1 MDDRITE
8 LRGYEILDSRG
19 NPTLAVRATLGDG
32 SVGLARVPAGAS
44 TGVHEARELRDGG
57 RRYGGKGVRQAIA
70 HVDGVI
76 GPAVAGRSARD
87 QRGLDETLVHL
98 DGSEQKERLGA
109 NALLGV
115 SLAVAT
121 AAAHAL
127 GLPLYRYWGGSQAA
141 TLPVPQLNVLNGGA
155 HADNNIDLQEFML
168 LPVGAS
174 SFHEAMR
181 MASETYHALQARL
194 RAAHLRT
201 AVGDEGGF
209 APDLGSDEEAL
220 DLLVAAIGDAG
231 LRAGEDVALGVDAAV
246 SAFYRDGRYH
256 LRERALAAE
265 QLIDW
270 YAQLADA
277 YPIVS
282 LEDGLGEDDWEGWQ
296 VLNQRLGD
304 RLQIVGDD
312 IFVTNPDRLERGIRE
327 QAANAILIKLNQIG
341 TVTETFDTMA
351 MAARAGWRAVVS
363 HRSGETEDTVIADLA
378 CATNAGQLKSGAP
391 ARSER
396 VAKYN
401 RLLLMEQEDPGLRYA
416 GRGALA
422 R

>member
-174 SFHEAMR
+174 SFHEALR

-220 DLLVAAIGDAG
+220 DLLVSAIGDAG

-256 LRERALAAE
+256 LRERALTAE

>member
-57 RRYGGKGVRQAIA
+57 RRYGGKGVRHAIA

-256 LRERALAAE
+256 LRERALTAE

>member
-174 SFHEAMR
+174 SFHEALR

-256 LRERALAAE
+256 LRERALTAE

>member
-1 MDDRITE
+1 MDDRIIDV
-8 LRGYEILDSRG
+8 RGFEILDSRG
-19 NPTLAVRATLGDG
+19 NPTLAVRVTLGDG
-32 SVGLARVPAGAS
+32 SVGWARVPSGAS
-44 TGVHEARELRDGG
+44 TGAHEARELRDGD
-57 RRYGGKGVRQAIA
+57 RRYGGRGVRRAVA
-70 HVDGVI
+70 HVDEII
-76 GPAVAGRSARD
+76 GPAVAGRAARD
-87 QRGLDETLVHL
+87 QRGLDETLLHL
-98 DGSEQKERLGA
+98 DGSEQKGRLGA

-115 SLAVAT
+115 SLAVST
-121 AAAHAL
+121 AAANGL
-127 GLPLYRYWGGSQAA
+127 QLPLYRYWGGSQAL

-155 HADNNIDLQEFML
+155 HADNNVDLQEFML
-168 LPVGAS
+168 LPIGAS
-174 SFHEAMR
+174 SFQEAMR
-181 MASETYHALQARL
+181 MASETYHALKARL
-194 RAAHLRT
+194 KAAHLST

-209 APDLGSDEEAL
+209 APDLGSHEEAF

-231 LRAGEDVALGVDAAV
+231 LKPGQDVALGVDAAV

-256 LRERALAAE
+256 LRERALTAE
-265 QLIDW
+265 ELVDW

-296 VLNQRLGD
+296 MLNRRLGD

-312 IFVTNPDRLERGIRE
+312 IFVTNPDRLQRGIRE
-327 QAANAILIKLNQIG
+327 RTANAILIKLNQIG
-341 TVTETFDTMA
+341 TVSETLDTMA
-351 MAARAGWRAVVS
+351 MAARAGWRSVVS
-363 HRSGETEDTVIADLA
+363 HRSGDTEDTAIADLV

-416 GRGALA
+416 GRDALA

>member
-174 SFHEAMR
+174 SFHEALR

-256 LRERALAAE
+256 LRERALTAE

-282 LEDGLGEDDWEGWQ
+282 LEDGLGEDDWEGWP

>member
-256 LRERALAAE
+256 LRERALTAE